1 MSTRLTSRRSG
12 DGRPP
17 TPAAGWRQPQPAIL
31 VALALL
37 TVYLVWGST
46 YLGIRVAVQTLPPF
60 LMASVRF
67 LVAGALLWTWAIRRG
82 DVTGDRIGPRQWGA
96 AAIVGCLLLTTG
108 NAMVGWGEQTVP
120 SGIAALLV
128 ASMPLWMVMMSRG
141 LLGERLGWRAA
152 VGLLLGFAGVALL
165 VQPSGGHR
173 LDPLG
178 TAAILFAAVSWA
190 LGSVWSRRLPLPSRP
205 LVATSMEML
214 AGGGLLAL
222 VSLAT
227 GEIGRFNPAQVSA
240 ASLLAVLYLI
250 VFGSLLAFSS
260 YVWLL
265 RATSTAVLSTY
276 AYVNPIIAV
285 ALGWGLLGETV
296 NTSTLAGGAII
307 IVAVAVIMTRRTTP
321 TAEAP
326 AAFTVEDGLPPGRAE
341 RDLPAEPEDRQRWN
355 TSPCSS

>member
-1 MSTRLTSRRSG
+1 MATRLSPRRPG
-12 DGRPP
+12 GRRTP
-17 TPAAGWRQPQPAIL
+17 TPPEWRQPQPALL

-60 LMASVRF
+60 MMASVRF
-67 LVAGALLWTWAIRRG
+67 LTAGALLWTWSIRRG
-82 DVTGDRIGPRQWGA
+82 DVEGDRIGPRQWGA

-128 ASMPLWMVMMSRG
+128 ASMPLWMAVMSRG
-141 LLGERLGWRAA
+141 VLGERLGRRAA
-152 VGLLLGFAGVALL
+152 VGLLLGFAGVAML
-165 VQPSGGHR
+165 VQPSGGER

-222 VSLAT
+222 LSLAT
-227 GEIGRFNPAQVSA
+227 GEFGRFDPHQVSG

-250 VFGSLLAFSS
+250 VFGSLLAFSA

-265 RATSTAVLSTY
+265 GATSTSVLSTY
-276 AYVNPIIAV
+276 AYVNPVIAV
-285 ALGWGLLGETV
+285 ALGWALLGETI
-296 NTSTLAGGAII
+296 NTGTLAGGVV
-307 IVAVAVIMTRRTTP
+307 IVTAVALIVTRR
-321 TAEAP
+321 P
-326 AAFTVEDGLPPGRAE
+326 AAAAADEVPAPPR
-341 RDLPAEPEDRQRWN
+341 
-355 TSPCSS
+355 